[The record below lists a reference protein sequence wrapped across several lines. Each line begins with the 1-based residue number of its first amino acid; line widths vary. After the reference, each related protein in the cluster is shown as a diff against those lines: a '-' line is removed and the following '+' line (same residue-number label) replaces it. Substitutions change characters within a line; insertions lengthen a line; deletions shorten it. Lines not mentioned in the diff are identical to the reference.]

1 MTSMMEPYDQNASVT
16 TQPFRTQLVA
26 WKDLPGLNKSL
37 IIREGLS
44 APTRNQRE
52 AAARLL
58 QLVREDAAK
67 DATNHSGSAKARS

>member
-1 MTSMMEPYDQNASVT
+1 MEPFDQNASIVAP
-16 TQPFRTQLVA
+16 QPFRTQLVA
-26 WKDLPGLNKSL
+26 WKDLPDLNKSL

-58 QLVREDAAK
+58 QLVRK
-67 DATNHSGSAKARS
+67 DATELPTNHSGSARARI

>member
-1 MTSMMEPYDQNASVT
+1 MEPFDQNASVVAP
-16 TQPFRTQLVA
+16 QPFRTQLIA

-58 QLVREDAAK
+58 QLRITLDRPGPESDGG
-67 DATNHSGSAKARS
+67 GS